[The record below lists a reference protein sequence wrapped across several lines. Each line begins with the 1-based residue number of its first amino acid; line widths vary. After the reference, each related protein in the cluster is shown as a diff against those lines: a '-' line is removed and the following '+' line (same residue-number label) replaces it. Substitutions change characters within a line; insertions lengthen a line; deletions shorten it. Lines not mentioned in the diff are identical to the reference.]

1 VKSLTIISIALLI
14 FTQACSRQQRSGSV
28 TSSTK
33 RISSQQ
39 ISPIAHPLKLEAIRP
54 YLTSQ
59 LRMDEAERL
68 FGPSGSPILV
78 SGYFYQQW
86 LVDDSNILSTAFSLD
101 TKRLQRAFV
110 KSPNGEV
117 IEHVLD
123 IRKR

>member
-1 VKSLTIISIALLI
+1 
-14 FTQACSRQQRSGSV
+14 
-28 TSSTK
+28 
-33 RISSQQ
+33 
-39 ISPIAHPLKLEAIRP
+39 
-54 YLTSQ
+54 
-59 LRMDEAERL
+59 MDEAERL